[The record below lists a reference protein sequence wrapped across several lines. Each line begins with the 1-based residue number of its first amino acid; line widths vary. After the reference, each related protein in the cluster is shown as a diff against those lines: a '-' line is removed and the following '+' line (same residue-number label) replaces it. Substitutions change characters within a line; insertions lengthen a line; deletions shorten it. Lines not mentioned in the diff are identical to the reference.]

1 MVSRQYGTKN
11 IKNNRGHSV
20 YGGAA
25 GDCGRVRQFIL
36 VSLLQV

>member
-1 MVSRQYGTKN
+1 MKN
-11 IKNNRGHSV
+11 TLFYRGRGN

-36 VSLLQV
+36 VSRLQA